1 MIQQLDHTGG
11 VGFTKAFALAGK
23 KLMLNS
29 IRQLPNGN
37 LVVTGTYTDPVIVSN
52 RLLLASLDTDGT
64 LLWCKSLNYAGYEG
78 IAICS
83 DPVNGIGFCGQS
95 NQYALYGRLDN
106 AGNLVWLQQ
115 LSLGD
120 YGDVIGMEN
129 ESFYNWYVACNSV
142 QAGKHTGLLLSIN
155 PINGILQW
163 ANQYGGAASN
173 QQFIFSALAVTN
185 LRARVA
191 GIFSTGT
198 GAYKPCRLNVN
209 STSPTES
216 MQVVDIPSAAF
227 DTTALIA
234 LDVQNE
240 VLSFVA
246 NKTDATIY
254 AIKTVPEGAVSNLW
268 DWAKKFTTAG
278 THRFLHTQQTFD
290 AGLAICSDL
299 PVAPGTTQALI
310 LKTDSTGT
318 IKNCEGTGFAFT
330 LDIIAEDAIPYTT
343 IPISPAAALVTENAL
358 VNTTVVP
365 TDFSCK
371 TLTCPIQPPED
382 TCLTSFIRRYSSA
395 DFCDLGTDLLPRSND
410 VIFAGIMRNDRVK
423 VSEEEGTL
431 GRMDNRGKLLERKK
445 IKLGGATTFRQLL
458 QLRDGNFIVL
468 GYSSYQA
475 ADSRYDT
482 SYTTITK
489 FTPSLQL
496 IWNRSF
502 PPPSTYAAANNIIEG
517 TDGSLFINYVAGT
530 DVFCLRTGVIK
541 LDNQGN
547 LLWINEFS
555 ATNQCLASFYGS
567 MIQDDQ
573 YLYVV
578 SWTNGDASNL
588 FIKIDKNTGL
598 PVLTKK
604 LVMPDAYQ
612 WRGCSKMAILGDKIA
627 MLGLVSFTNHTS
639 RNTIVL
645 MNKNGVMI
653 KNICLSL
660 FNDAMALTMVG
671 TGNSDLVLTGS
682 SGAEALFI
690 RLDSNLN
697 ILYSKKT
704 ATPGMADIAV
714 KEDAAG
720 AILSI
725 GFFFY
730 NDDYKE
736 ALSYK
741 KFTYDGRLGS
751 CFADSLVLATEQHSV
766 DQTTVSPIITPASI
780 TLSVLPYSEA
790 SYSLQNAQLLCAQV
804 ATCTAIS
811 LQAPSPICDTLVHV
825 AKVIRNTG
833 CTLPVSFTQSN
844 ANIKIIS
851 STDTTVSFK
860 MLQSGST
867 MLVASIFNGCKWL
880 RDSVQI
886 NSTVG
891 TTGIS
896 LGDDTSICPGNTLTL
911 RPAKN
916 YFSYAWSDGSTADT
930 LKVTGPGT
938 YFVTVTNACADTLAD
953 TVVVMAAPPVSINL
967 GTDKIKCNDEK
978 VLLSAPA
985 GFISYS
991 WGPAYQ
997 LTPVTDSQVTVA
1009 PLRDTSY
1016 FIKAEKTPGCFAFDT
1031 IAVKVNTSAPIH
1043 LGTDKSFCT
1052 GDSIVLNAGSGFTS
1066 YTWNTGAVSQ
1076 KITVFF
1082 KGLYFVSATNQLGCV
1097 SKDTVAVTVFAN
1109 PAVHLG
1115 NDFSLCKGS
1124 TQTLDAGVFSH
1135 YLWNDLSTS
1144 QTLQVTTTG
1153 LYAVTVTDQH
1163 HCVGSDTV
1171 VVAGILPLPANFL
1184 PADTLM
1190 CQYETIQLAARGDFT
1205 SYVWSTNNIDKTI
1218 AVKTPGLYW
1227 LQVKDRNNCVGRDSV
1242 AIGLKECVAG
1252 FYIPS
1257 AFTPNHDG
1265 LNDVFKPILLGNVLQ
1280 YRFLVHNRYG
1290 QVVFETTDLKAGW
1303 DGKVNGIDQNSHG
1316 FTWVCWYL
1324 LQGSTAKMEKGN
1336 VMLLR

>member
-1 MIQQLDHTGG
+1 
-11 VGFTKAFALAGK
+11 
-23 KLMLNS
+23 
-29 IRQLPNGN
+29 
-37 LVVTGTYTDPVIVSN
+37 
-52 RLLLASLDTDGT
+52 
-64 LLWCKSLNYAGYEG
+64 
-78 IAICS
+78 
-83 DPVNGIGFCGQS
+83 
-95 NQYALYGRLDN
+95 
-106 AGNLVWLQQ
+106 
-115 LSLGD
+115 
-120 YGDVIGMEN
+120 
-129 ESFYNWYVACNSV
+129 
-142 QAGKHTGLLLSIN
+142 
-155 PINGILQW
+155 
-163 ANQYGGAASN
+163 
-173 QQFIFSALAVTN
+173 
-185 LRARVA
+185 
-191 GIFSTGT
+191 
-198 GAYKPCRLNVN
+198 
-209 STSPTES
+209 
-216 MQVVDIPSAAF
+216 
-227 DTTALIA
+227 
-234 LDVQNE
+234 
-240 VLSFVA
+240 
-246 NKTDATIY
+246 
-254 AIKTVPEGAVSNLW
+254 
-268 DWAKKFTTAG
+268 
-278 THRFLHTQQTFD
+278 
-290 AGLAICSDL
+290 
-299 PVAPGTTQALI
+299 
-310 LKTDSTGT
+310 
-318 IKNCEGTGFAFT
+318 
-330 LDIIAEDAIPYTT
+330 
-343 IPISPAAALVTENAL
+343 
-358 VNTTVVP
+358 
-365 TDFSCK
+365 
-371 TLTCPIQPPED
+371 
-382 TCLTSFIRRYSSA
+382 
-395 DFCDLGTDLLPRSND
+395 
-410 VIFAGIMRNDRVK
+410 MRNDRVK

-431 GRMDNRGKLLERKK
+431 GRMDNGGKLLERKK
-445 IKLGGATTFRQLL
+445 IKLGGATAFRQLL

-475 ADSRYDT
+475 GNSRYDT

-502 PPPSTYAAANNIIEG
+502 PPPSIYAGANNIIEG

-567 MIQDDQ
+567 MEQDDQ
-573 YLYVV
+573 YLYLV

-645 MNKNGVMI
+645 MDKNGVMI

-660 FNDAMALTMVG
+660 FNDAMALTMLG
-671 TGNSDLVLTGS
+671 AGNSDLVLTGS
-682 SGAEALFI
+682 GGAEALFI

-720 AILSI
+720 AILGI

-751 CFADSLVLATEQHSV
+751 CFTDSLVLATEQHSV

-825 AKVIRNTG
+825 AKVIRNAG

-844 ANIKIIS
+844 ANVKIIS

-867 MLVASIFNGCKWL
+867 MLVASLFTGCTWV
-880 RDSVQI
+880 RDSVKI
-886 NSTVG
+886 NSSIG
-891 TTGIS
+891 AQGFS
-896 LGDDTSICPGNTLTL
+896 LGNDTSICPGNTIVL
-911 RPAKN
+911 RADTN
-916 YFSYAWSDGSTADT
+916 YFSYQWSDGSAADT
-930 LKVTGPGT
+930 LKVTSPGT
-938 YFVTVTNACADTLAD
+938 YSVTVTNACGNTLAD
-953 TVVVMAAPPVSINL
+953 AIVVKAAAAVSINI
-967 GTDKIKCNDEK
+967 GPDKIKCNNET

-997 LTPVTDSQVTVA
+997 LIPVSDSQVTVS

-1031 IAVKVNTSAPIH
+1031 VRVTVNRSPLID
-1043 LGTDKSFCT
+1043 LGADKSFCA
-1052 GDSIVLNAGSGFTS
+1052 GDSLLLDVGNGFTS
-1066 YTWNTGAVSQ
+1066 YIWSTGAASQ
-1076 KITVFF
+1076 KITVLV
-1082 KGLYFVSATNQLGCV
+1082 KGIYYVSAANQLGCV
-1097 SKDTVAVTVFAN
+1097 SKDTLAVNVFAN

-1124 TQTLDAGVFSH
+1124 TQTLDAGAFRG
-1135 YLWNDLSTS
+1135 YLWNDLSTN
-1144 QTLQVTTTG
+1144 QTLQVNTSG
-1153 LYAVTVTDQH
+1153 LYAVTVTDQNN
-1163 HCVGSDTV
+1163 CVGSDTV

-1184 PADTLM
+1184 PVDTLL
-1190 CQYETIQLAARGDFT
+1190 CQYETIQLAATSNFT
-1205 SYVWSTNNIDKTI
+1205 SYLWSTNSVDKTI
-1218 AVKTPGLYW
+1218 AIKTPGQYW
-1227 LQVKDRNNCVGRDSV
+1227 LQVKDGNNCVGRDSITV
-1242 AIGLKECVAG
+1242 GAKECVAG

-1257 AFTPNHDG
+1257 AFTPNQDG

-1280 YRFLVHNRYG
+1280 YRFLIHNRYG

-1303 DGKVNGIDQNSHG
+1303 NGKVNGIDQNSHG

-1324 LQGSTAKMEKGN
+1324 LQGSSPKTAKGN